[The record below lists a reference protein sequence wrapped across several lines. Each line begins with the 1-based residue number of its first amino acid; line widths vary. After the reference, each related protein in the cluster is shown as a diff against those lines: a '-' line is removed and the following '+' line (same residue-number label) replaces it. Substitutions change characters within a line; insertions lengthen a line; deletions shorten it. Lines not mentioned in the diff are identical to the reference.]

1 MANDTEFITLF
12 GIKIEIINS
21 SNYMKFISR

>member
-1 MANDTEFITLF
+1 MAKGTEFITLF

-21 SNYMKFISR
+21 SNYLKLVSR